1 MNHERL
7 PIIVG
12 IGGTFRP
19 GSTSEQALAIA
30 LKEAGTLGAKTKL
43 FGGSYLR
50 ELPHYGCGSSEKS
63 EELVAT
69 LKDADGVIVS
79 TPAYH
84 GNVSGLVKNALD
96 FMEEL
101 RDEKR
106 AYLAERPVGIIVT
119 CAGWQGGGAALIAM
133 RSTIHSLR
141 GWPTPYGAVLNS
153 TSVLFDAVGKCWSSQ
168 TEEQLALVG
177 TEVTRFAT
185 RSHQHRMMQA

>member
-1 MNHERL
+1 MNHERS

-12 IGGTFRP
+12 IGGTFRS
-19 GSTSEQALAIA
+19 GSTSEQALAVA
-30 LKEAGTLGAKTKL
+30 LEEAGALGARTKL
-43 FGGSYLR
+43 FGGSFMR
-50 ELPHYGCGSSEKS
+50 ELPHYGCGTSAKS

-69 LKDADGVIVS
+69 LKEADGVIVA

-84 GNVSGLVKNALD
+84 GNTSGLIKNALD
-96 FMEEL
+96 FIEEL

-153 TSVLFDAVGKCWSSQ
+153 TSILFDAVGKCWSSK
-168 TEEQLALVG
+168 TEEQLVRVG

-185 RSHQHRMMQA
+185 HNLQHQMMQA